1 MNRQNLA
8 ACESFGL
15 ASGRSLEGLRLAA
28 EPCLDNA
35 IATYAFVN
43 AAGDCLHLRE
53 FGHRFIVVDRW
64 LSTAARL
71 LAGVMREFRFIAVL
85 ARLQASP
92 FLQVDHSERKADQE
106 NTH

>member
-1 MNRQNLA
+1 M
-8 ACESFGL
+8 
-15 ASGRSLEGLRLAA
+15 RLAGK
-28 EPCLDNA
+28 PGLDNA

-53 FGHRFIVVDRW
+53 FGHRFIVEDRW
-64 LSTAARL
+64 QSTEARL
-71 LAGVMREFRFIAVL
+71 LAGVMRKFRFFAVL

-92 FLQVDHSERKADQE
+92 LLQVDHSERKADQE